1 MGTSRFGAAL
11 TELPGDL
18 VRTEAADLAPHLTD
32 WRGQKTGTADA
43 LLLPRGT
50 QDVVAIVRWA
60 GRHGVALVPQGGNT
74 GLVGA
79 GVPEPVNAGPAVV
92 VSLRR
97 LNAIYAVD
105 PAGLSLRAGA
115 GAILSNVH
123 AAAEAVG
130 CRFPLSLGAK
140 GSATIGGLVS
150 TNAGGVQVLRHGTM
164 RALVQGLEAVLPNGS
179 VLDQLSALR
188 KDNSGYDLKQLLIGA
203 EGTLGIVTRVVLRLA
218 PAQRARSIAW
228 VGLATPET
236 ALALLARLR
245 RGAGEAVESFE
256 LISDAAH
263 DLVLQHLPGARRP
276 LQGTHPW
283 HALIE
288 LDAEAFLLEELLAD
302 AASAGEIADAV
313 LAGSVAHGDALWAL
327 REAIPEAE
335 KREGGAVKN
344 DISVAVADLAAF
356 HARAEA
362 LMATEFPGS
371 RPFVFGH
378 LGDGNLHWNIRPPLS
393 EGRAWL
399 AATGEAARKRL
410 HDLIAEFGGSISA
423 EHGIGTLKRAELG
436 RLGNP
441 ARLAAMRAIKT
452 ALDPAGIMNPG
463 KLLP

>member
-1 MGTSRFGAAL
+1 
-11 TELPGDL
+11 
-18 VRTEAADLAPHLTD
+18 
-32 WRGQKTGTADA
+32 
-43 LLLPRGT
+43 
-50 QDVVAIVRWA
+50 
-60 GRHGVALVPQGGNT
+60 
-74 GLVGA
+74 
-79 GVPEPVNAGPAVV
+79 
-92 VSLRR
+92 
-97 LNAIYAVD
+97 
-105 PAGLSLRAGA
+105 
-115 GAILSNVH
+115 
-123 AAAEAVG
+123 
-130 CRFPLSLGAK
+130 
-140 GSATIGGLVS
+140 
-150 TNAGGVQVLRHGTM
+150 
-164 RALVQGLEAVLPNGS
+164 
-179 VLDQLSALR
+179 
-188 KDNSGYDLKQLLIGA
+188 
-203 EGTLGIVTRVVLRLA
+203 
-218 PAQRARSIAW
+218 

>member
-1 MGTSRFGAAL
+1 LGTSRFGAAL

-97 LNAIYAVD
+97 LNAIDAVD

-164 RALVQGLEAVLPNGS
+164 RALVQGLEAVLPDGS

-276 LQGTHPW
+276 LQGMHPW

-344 DISVAVADLAAF
+344 DISVAVADLAIWATATCTGTS
-356 HARAEA
+356 AR
-362 LMATEFPGS
+362 
-371 RPFVFGH
+371 H
-378 LGDGNLHWNIRPPLS
+378 
-393 EGRAWL
+393 
-399 AATGEAARKRL
+399 
-410 HDLIAEFGGSISA
+410 
-423 EHGIGTLKRAELG
+423 
-436 RLGNP
+436 
-441 ARLAAMRAIKT
+441 
-452 ALDPAGIMNPG
+452 
-463 KLLP
+463 

>member
-1 MGTSRFGAAL
+1 MGTTRFGAAL

-18 VRTEAADLAPHLTD
+18 VRTEATDLAPHLTD

-97 LNAIYAVD
+97 LNAIDAVD

-115 GAILSNVH
+115 GAILSDVH

-140 GSATIGGLVS
+140 GRATIGGLGA
-150 TNAGGVQVLRHGTM
+150 THAGGVQVLRHGTM
-164 RALVQGLEAVLPNGS
+164 RALVQGLEAVLPDGS

-203 EGTLGIVTRVVLRLA
+203 EGTLGIVTRVVLRLV

-228 VGLATPET
+228 VGLATPEA

-256 LISDAAH
+256 LISAAAH

-313 LAGSVAHGDALWAL
+313 LAGSVAQGDALWAL

-356 HARAEA
+356 HIRAEA
-362 LMATEFPGS
+362 LMANEFPGS

-441 ARLAAMRAIKT
+441 ARLAAMRAIKA